1 MEYEEGDRVWAVSIP
16 PEPKYIRATASVSQR
31 LAEAFQK
38 NSTPRDYANHIPPHL
53 RDFDSVF
60 SKDSFDDLPESKPWD
75 HAIELIPEANASKGC
90 KVYPLSVSEQK
101 ELDAFLKE
109 NLDSGH
115 ICPSKSPMASPVFFV
130 KKNCGALRLIQ
141 DYRPLNAITVK
152 NKYPLPLIP
161 ELIAKLRGA
170 KYFTKLDVR
179 WGFNNVR
186 IKEGDEW
193 KAAFQTNRG
202 LFEPLVMYFGLTN
215 SPATFQMMMDDIFE
229 ELISEGNVV
238 VYLDDILIFTDDLE
252 QHRALERRVLE
263 LMRKHKLY
271 LKPEKCEFQ
280 KTTIEYLGVI
290 ISHNRVSMDP
300 VKIAG
305 VQEWPAPTNKK
316 EVQSFL
322 GFTNFYRRFIKG
334 FSEHARPLF
343 DLTRNDIKWNWGPA
357 EQSAFDQ
364 LKQSVTAAPVLI
376 SPDSTS
382 PFRIEADSSDFATG
396 AVLSQVCP
404 TDGKWHPVAFFS
416 KSLSPVERNYEIH
429 DKEMLA
435 IIRALQEWRHFVE
448 GAEHQFEIWTDHKNL
463 EYFMSAKQL
472 NRRQARWSLYLA
484 RFDFL
489 LHHKPGKS
497 MGKPDAL
504 SRHADHGTGE
514 GDNSDITLL
523 TPKFFAVRALE
534 GLEVAGAE
542 VDILRDI
549 CAGSRDP
556 QEEPVA
562 KAVKELRKSSTHSVL
577 SQEWSIVEGLLYFHG
592 RIYIPPTSDLRR
604 RIVSLCHDTR
614 IAGHAGRF
622 KTLELVSRN
631 YWWPNMSQYVGQYV
645 ATCDPCL
652 RTKVQHQRPTSE
664 LQPLPVPEER
674 WEVMSVDF
682 IVELPESGGYD
693 AIMVVV
699 DSVGKRAH
707 FMEMVTTITAA
718 GAANL
723 YLRHVWK
730 HHGLPRKVVS
740 DRGPQF
746 VAEFMKELYRLLGI
760 ELASSTAYHPQI
772 DGQTERVNQELE
784 QYIRLFVNERQD
796 NWNSLIPSPSSHTT
810 TMSTPQLSRP
820 RSSWTPVATPGWA
833 SNHTNPVPGLK
844 P

>member
-1 MEYEEGDRVWAVSIP
+1 MEYEYEEEDRVWAVSIP
-16 PEPKYIRATASVSQR
+16 PEPKYIRATASVCQR

-38 NSTPRDYANHIPPHL
+38 NLTPWDYANHIPPHL
-53 RDFDSVF
+53 REFDAVF

-109 NLDSGH
+109 NLNSGR
-115 ICPSKSPMASPVFFV
+115 IRPSKSPMASPVFFI
-130 KKNCGALRLIQ
+130 KKKCGALRLVQ
-141 DYRPLNAITVK
+141 DYRPLNAMTVK

-161 ELIAKLRGA
+161 KLIAKLWGA

-193 KAAFQTNRG
+193 KAAFRTNRG
-202 LFEPLVMYFGLTN
+202 LFEPLVMYFSLTN
-215 SPATFQMMMDDIFE
+215 SPAMFQTMMDDIFE
-229 ELISEGNVV
+229 ELILEGNVV

-252 QHRALERRVLE
+252 QHRALERQVLE

-280 KTTIEYLGVI
+280 KTTIEYLGII

-305 VQEWPAPTNKK
+305 VQQWPEPMNKK

-334 FSEHARPLF
+334 FSEHAQPLF

-357 EQSAFDQ
+357 EQSAFDW

-404 TDGKWHPVAFFS
+404 TNGKWHPVAFFS

-429 DKEMLA
+429 NKEMLA

-448 GAEHQFEIWTDHKNL
+448 GAEHQFKIWTDHKNL

-484 RFDFL
+484 WFDFL

-504 SRHADHGTGE
+504 SWRADHGTSE
-514 GDNSDITLL
+514 GDNSNITLL
-523 TPKFFAVRALE
+523 TPKFFAVCALE

-549 CAGSRDP
+549 RAGS
-556 QEEPVA
+556 
-562 KAVKELRKSSTHSVL
+562 
-577 SQEWSIVEGLLYFHG
+577 
-592 RIYIPPTSDLRR
+592 
-604 RIVSLCHDTR
+604 
-614 IAGHAGRF
+614 
-622 KTLELVSRN
+622 
-631 YWWPNMSQYVGQYV
+631 
-645 ATCDPCL
+645 
-652 RTKVQHQRPTSE
+652 
-664 LQPLPVPEER
+664 
-674 WEVMSVDF
+674 
-682 IVELPESGGYD
+682 
-693 AIMVVV
+693 
-699 DSVGKRAH
+699 
-707 FMEMVTTITAA
+707 
-718 GAANL
+718 
-723 YLRHVWK
+723 
-730 HHGLPRKVVS
+730 
-740 DRGPQF
+740 
-746 VAEFMKELYRLLGI
+746 
-760 ELASSTAYHPQI
+760 
-772 DGQTERVNQELE
+772 
-784 QYIRLFVNERQD
+784 
-796 NWNSLIPSPSSHTT
+796 
-810 TMSTPQLSRP
+810 
-820 RSSWTPVATPGWA
+820 
-833 SNHTNPVPGLK
+833 
-844 P
+844 